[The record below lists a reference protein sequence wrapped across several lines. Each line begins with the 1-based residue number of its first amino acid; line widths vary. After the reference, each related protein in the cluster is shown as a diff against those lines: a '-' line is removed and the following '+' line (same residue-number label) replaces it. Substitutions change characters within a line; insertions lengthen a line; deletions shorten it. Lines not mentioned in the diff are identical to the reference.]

1 MFQSR
6 QRVGTRKLILFAVFG
21 FALGLACG
29 YVFMGTVHAVRA
41 LLLLQGSALDAASI
55 AFVAQNSLSICRC
68 CKQAHQ
74 CRQGLRSLS
83 TVSRKARTA

>member
-29 YVFMGTVHAVRA
+29 YVFMGTVHAVRV
-41 LLLLQGSALDAASI
+41 LC
-55 AFVAQNSLSICRC
+55 FC
-68 CKQAHQ
+68 CKLLRLMPQAFL
-74 CRQGLRSLS
+74 CRLIINFLIADVASG
-83 TVSRKARTA
+83 RTSAAEAWTASPR